1 MIPTGIRVSTTSPST
16 KTIQLGSGRKISH
29 IGGTT
34 GAYIDT
40 THIFYDEEKMTFI
53 ELKLKESCF
62 YMDWDE
68 DNKTWKYDVAT
79 DSDQLRKK
87 VEYFEERLEDSW
99 KHWITMNM
107 DNIRT
112 KRKPDLPLS
121 K

>member
-1 MIPTGIRVSTTSPST
+1 MKLELLTNATVVDDAIRFVVE
-16 KTIQLGSGRKISH
+16 KHYSH

-40 THIFYDEEKMTFI
+40 THIFYDEEKRTFI

-62 YMDWDE
+62 YTDWDE

-87 VEYFEERLEDSW
+87 VKYFEERLA
-99 KHWITMNM
+99 K
-107 DNIRT
+107 IRG
-112 KRKPDLPLS
+112 RE
-121 K
+121 